1 MFVRKCTA
9 KYFAEDKRSSRKENN
24 PRCSINYCAINYC
37 AINYCAINYCS
48 INYCVL

>member
-9 KYFAEDKRSSRKENN
+9 IDFAEDKCSLRNENN
-24 PRCSINYCAINYC
+24 PRDSINYCP
-37 AINYCAINYCS
+37 